1 MNPSLPAKSSDLL
14 LWSRIISAKL
24 HCKALSLSNGI
35 HLVPIGDVGQTLVES
50 DLRFDAAADAV
61 VRAEQRVE
69 VGVVSVQLALTICR
83 LKILEFNKDYG
94 YSAFIKL

>member
-1 MNPSLPAKSSDLL
+1 M
-14 LWSRIISAKL
+14 
-24 HCKALSLSNGI
+24 GI
-35 HLVPIGDVGQTLVES
+35 PYLFPVGDVSQTLVES
-50 DLRFDAAADAV
+50 DLRLDAAADAV

-69 VGVVSVQLALTICR
+69 VGVVSVQLVLTVCR